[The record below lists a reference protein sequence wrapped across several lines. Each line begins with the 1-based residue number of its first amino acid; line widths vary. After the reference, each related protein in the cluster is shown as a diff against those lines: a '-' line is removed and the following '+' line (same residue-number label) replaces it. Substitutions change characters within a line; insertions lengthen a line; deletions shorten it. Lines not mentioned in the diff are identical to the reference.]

1 MLTERTR
8 ASASHKTLVLRL
20 LREHGPLTRGEL
32 GTLCGLSRTVLH
44 DIVGALMDSGTVL
57 ASIPEAARRKRG
69 RPAEVL
75 SLNPGTGLLLG
86 IEFARRAVRV
96 ATMNAAR
103 EIVGGVGE
111 AHGPDTPWQ
120 ARVDIAWRL
129 ADTLT
134 SGALRSGAPNGIG
147 VGVVGPVDAP
157 DHTPMRTSRH
167 NTVSE
172 LVRERFGARV
182 AIDNNTR
189 LAALAE
195 TIWGA
200 AAGEQDVLYLRLS
213 HGVGGGLVVAGALH
227 RGAHG
232 RSGEF
237 GHITVE
243 PDGAPCECGG
253 AGCLET
259 VASIGAVLDAYRA
272 AGGTAADVPELMAAL
287 RSGDRRAH
295 AVLDRVG
302 THIGRMLDAVSHA
315 VGPRVIVVGGELVDA
330 GPALMRSIER
340 TLNTRA
346 TGGADERPAVRPAR
360 LGDSGTAL
368 GAIAQLVPRPPGSI
382 TPSDGGHA
390 KCEERGRYAVDRSA
404 ASPNEHENRQE
415 HMARLAQRGRRYG
428 EARATA
434 RRRLGTPE
442 RG

>member
-8 ASASHKTLVLRL
+8 AAASHKTLVLRL
-20 LREHGPLTRGEL
+20 LREHGPLTRGQL

-44 DIVGALMDSGTVL
+44 DAVGALMDDGTVL
-57 ASIPEAARRKRG
+57 ASVPEAARRKRG

-75 SLNPGTGLLLG
+75 TVNPGTGLLLG

-96 ATMNAAR
+96 ATMNASH
-103 EIVGGVGE
+103 EIVGAVRE

-134 SGALRSGAPNGIG
+134 SGTLRSGAPNGIG
-147 VGVVGPVDAP
+147 VGVFGPVGPPEHD
-157 DHTPMRTSRH
+157 PMRASRH

-182 AIDNNTR
+182 LVDNNTR

-200 AAGEQDVLYLRLS
+200 ATGERDVLYLRLS

-227 RGAHG
+227 RGADG

-237 GHITVE
+237 GHIAVE

-253 AGCLET
+253 TGCLET

-272 AGGTAADVPELMAAL
+272 AGGTAADMPELVAAV
-287 RSGDRRAH
+287 RSGDRKAH
-295 AVLDRVG
+295 AVLERAGAYVG
-302 THIGRMLDAVSHA
+302 GMLEAVSHA
-315 VGPRVIVVGGELVDA
+315 VGPAVIVVGGELVDA
-330 GPALMRSIER
+330 GPALLRPIER
-340 TLNTRA
+340 ALNTRVA
-346 TGGADERPAVRPAR
+346 HGSYGRPIVRPAG
-360 LGDSGTAL
+360 LGDSAAAL
-368 GAIAQLVPRPPGSI
+368 GAIARMAPGPR
-382 TPSDGGHA
+382 TV
-390 KCEERGRYAVDRSA
+390 R
-404 ASPNEHENRQE
+404 
-415 HMARLAQRGRRYG
+415 
-428 EARATA
+428 
-434 RRRLGTPE
+434 
-442 RG
+442 

>member
-8 ASASHKTLVLRL
+8 ASASHKSLVLRL

-32 GTLCGLSRTVLH
+32 GSLCGLSRTVLH
-44 DIVGALMDSGTVL
+44 DAVGALMDNGTVL

-75 SLNPGTGLLLG
+75 TLNPGTGLLLG

-96 ATMNAAR
+96 ATMDSSR
-103 EIVGGVGE
+103 EIVGAVGE

-134 SGALRSGAPNGIG
+134 SGTLRSCAPNGVG
-147 VGVVGPVDAP
+147 VGVVGPVGPP
-157 DHTPMRTSRH
+157 DHGPMRASRH
-167 NTVSE
+167 NAVSE

-182 AIDNNTR
+182 LIDNNTR

-213 HGVGGGLVVAGALH
+213 HGVGGGLMVAGALH

-253 AGCLET
+253 TGCLET

-272 AGGTAADVPELMAAL
+272 AGGTAADVPELVAAV
-287 RSGDRRAH
+287 RSGDRKAH
-295 AVLDRVG
+295 AVLERAG
-302 THIGRMLDAVSHA
+302 AHIGRVLDAVSHA
-315 VGPRVIVVGGELVDA
+315 VGPGVIVVGGELVDA

-340 TLNTRA
+340 TLNTGVLR
-346 TGGADERPAVRPAR
+346 GSDGRPTVRPAG
-360 LGDSGTAL
+360 LGDSAAAL
-368 GAIAQLVPRPPGSI
+368 GAIVRMAPWPPGDI
-382 TPSDGGHA
+382 TLCGGSRA
-390 KCEERGRYAVDRSA
+390 KREKRRNYAVDRLAVS
-404 ASPNEHENRQE
+404 SSEHERGQE
-415 HMARLAQRGRRYG
+415 HVPQRGHRYG
-428 EARATA
+428 EARTA
-434 RRRLGTPE
+434 VRRRFGTPE
-442 RG
+442 RL

>member
-44 DIVGALMDSGTVL
+44 DIVGALMDNGTVL

-75 SLNPGTGLLLG
+75 SLNTGTGLLLG

-134 SGALRSGAPNGIG
+134 SGALRSGAPIGVG

-157 DHTPMRTSRH
+157 DYTPLRTSRH

-287 RSGDRRAH
+287 RSGDRTAH

-302 THIGRMLDAVSHA
+302 AHIGRMLDAVSHA

-346 TGGADERPAVRPAR
+346 AGADGRPAVRPAR

-368 GAIAQLVPRPPGSI
+368 GAIAQLVPRPPGGI
-382 TPSDGGHA
+382 TPSGGGHA

-415 HMARLAQRGRRYG
+415 HMAQLAQRGRRYG
-428 EARATA
+428 EARATT

>member
-1 MLTERTR
+1 MPTEGTR
-8 ASASHKTLVLRL
+8 ASASHRTLVLRL

-32 GTLCGLSRTVLH
+32 GTRCGLSRTVLH
-44 DIVGALMDSGTVL
+44 DAVGALMDNGTVL

-75 SLNPGTGLLLG
+75 TLNPGTGLLLG

-96 ATMNAAR
+96 ATMDASR
-103 EIVGGVGE
+103 QIVGAVGE

-120 ARVDIAWRL
+120 SRVDIAWRL

-134 SGALRSGAPNGIG
+134 GGALRSGAPNGIG
-147 VGVVGPVDAP
+147 VGVVGPVGSP
-157 DHTPMRTSRH
+157 DHGPPRASPH
-167 NTVSE
+167 HTVSE

-182 AIDNNTR
+182 LIDNNTR

-232 RSGEF
+232 HSGEF

-253 AGCLET
+253 TGCLET

-272 AGGTAADVPELMAAL
+272 AGGTAADVPELVAAL

-295 AVLDRVG
+295 AVLERAG
-302 THIGRMLDAVSHA
+302 AHIGRMLDAVSHA
-315 VGPRVIVVGGELVDA
+315 VRPGVIVVGGELVDA
-330 GPALMRSIER
+330 GPALLRSIER
-340 TLNTRA
+340 TLHTRV
-346 TGGADERPAVRPAR
+346 TRGPYGRPTVRPAG
-360 LGDSGTAL
+360 LGDSAAAL
-368 GAIAQLVPRPPGSI
+368 GAISHMVPRPPGDI
-382 TPSDGGHA
+382 TLCGGSHA
-390 KCEERGRYAVDRSA
+390 KRMTPAPVGRVPCPVRNARS
-404 ASPNEHENRQE
+404 
-415 HMARLAQRGRRYG
+415 
-428 EARATA
+428 
-434 RRRLGTPE
+434 
-442 RG
+442 